1 MAAGTQSAEE
11 VPAWGAEL
19 LELSEACGR
28 GVQYA
33 CNALSYEDEAKRAW
47 QANQGEEHLHDAPGG
62 GASASRGAS
71 SAAGGGG
78 DAAGGGGDAAGG
90 GGDAAGDAAF
100 EAMGASLVDDLEAAF
115 EEMSAALVDDLQQ
128 ALD

>member
-1 MAAGTQSAEE
+1 MKADAVAAGTQSAEE

-47 QANQGEEHLHDAPGG
+47 LANQGEEHVHDAPGG
-62 GASASRGAS
+62 GASASRGAPS
-71 SAAGGGG
+71 
-78 DAAGGGGDAAGG
+78 AAGGGGDAAGG

-115 EEMSAALVDDLQQ
+115 EEMSAALVDDLQR

>member
-1 MAAGTQSAEE
+1 MKADAVAAGTQSAEE

-47 QANQGEEHLHDAPGG
+47 LANQGEEHLHDAPGG
-62 GASASRGAS
+62 GASASRGAPS
-71 SAAGGGG
+71 
-78 DAAGGGGDAAGG
+78 AAGG

-115 EEMSAALVDDLQQ
+115 EEMSAALVYDLQR

>member
-47 QANQGEEHLHDAPGG
+47 LANQGEEHVHDAPGG
-62 GASASRGAS
+62 GASASRGAPS
-71 SAAGGGG
+71 
-78 DAAGGGGDAAGG
+78 AAGGGGDAAGG

-115 EEMSAALVDDLQQ
+115 EEMSAALVDDLQR

>member
-1 MAAGTQSAEE
+1 MKADAVAAGTQSAEE

-78 DAAGGGGDAAGG
+78 DAAGGGGDAAG
-90 GGDAAGDAAF
+90 DAAF

-115 EEMSAALVDDLQQ
+115 EEMSAALVDDLQR

>member
-1 MAAGTQSAEE
+1 MKADAVAAGTQSAEE

-78 DAAGGGGDAAGG
+78 DAAGGGGDAAG
-90 GGDAAGDAAF
+90 DAAF

-115 EEMSAALVDDLQQ
+115 EEMSAALVDDLQR
-128 ALD
+128 AFD

>member
-1 MAAGTQSAEE
+1 VAAGTQSAEE

-78 DAAGGGGDAAGG
+78 DAAGGGGDAAG
-90 GGDAAGDAAF
+90 DAAF

>member
-78 DAAGGGGDAAGG
+78 DAAG
-90 GGDAAGDAAF
+90 DAAF